1 LSKGLRMNKLGRLW
15 IMPFVLRYRSTNR
28 SRSPFDTSRR
38 TADGP
43 SGSRYSCAGP
53 KQGCPRFVILLLLL
67 MLGYASCSAKD
78 EETAIRELIK
88 KGATLGE
95 KQDIKGLID
104 LTTEDFL
111 ALPGD
116 LGRPETR
123 RILFAAFRY
132 YQDFKIL
139 YPRPSVELKPDKRSA
154 SAVFPFVIVR
164 KETVLPKLKELYEDP
179 QRWLET
185 VGENADLYRL
195 KLDCLKQNGDWLVRQ
210 ARLEKFKGRSFTE

>member
-1 LSKGLRMNKLGRLW
+1 M
-15 IMPFVLRYRSTNR
+15 
-28 SRSPFDTSRR
+28 
-38 TADGP
+38 
-43 SGSRYSCAGP
+43 P
-53 KQGCPRFVILLLLL
+53 KQGCAWPVVLLLIF
-67 MLGYASCSAKD
+67 MSGLGSCSSED
-78 EETAIRELIK
+78 EETVIRELVK

-95 KQDIKGLID
+95 EQDIRGLMN

-116 LGRPETR
+116 LGRQETR
-123 RILFAAFRY
+123 RILFVAFRH

-154 SAVFPFVIVR
+154 SAVFPFLIVK
-164 KETVLPKLKELYEDP
+164 KETALPKLKDLYDNP

-195 KLDCLKQNGDWLVRQ
+195 KLECIKQNGDWLVRQ
-210 ARLEKFKGRSFTE
+210 ARLERFTGTSFSE

>member
-1 LSKGLRMNKLGRLW
+1 LAKQCCAWFVVLFLLFMTGLE
-15 IMPFVLRYRSTNR
+15 
-28 SRSPFDTSRR
+28 
-38 TADGP
+38 
-43 SGSRYSCAGP
+43 
-53 KQGCPRFVILLLLL
+53 
-67 MLGYASCSAKD
+67 SCSSKD
-78 EETAIRELIK
+78 EETAIRELVK

-95 KQDIKGLID
+95 QQDIKGLMN

-116 LGRPETR
+116 LGRQETR
-123 RILFAAFRY
+123 RILFAAFRH

-154 SAVFPFVIVR
+154 SAVFPFLIVK
-164 KETVLPKLKELYEDP
+164 KETSLPKLKDLYEDP

-195 KLDCLKQNGDWLVRQ
+195 KLECIKQNGDWLVRQ
-210 ARLEKFKGRSFTE
+210 ARLERFTGRSFSE